1 MSNRLSQ
8 IIMAA
13 KERYKKGEIGA
24 DVTEQRLG
32 QLDALEQN
40 LILSHNIYMV
50 VQINAWLEIL
60 RINNLLPAW
69 VDVGHTLATQT
80 YIQTKQQCT

>member
-1 MSNRLSQ
+1 MV
-8 IIMAA
+8 A

-24 DVTEQRLG
+24 DVTDQSLG
-32 QLDALEQN
+32 QLDALAQN

-69 VDVGHTLATQT
+69 VDAGHALATQT
-80 YIQTKQQCT
+80 YTQTKQQCT